1 MAEFDVFHEFG
12 KELEERIR
20 LQTFPLAVKML
31 EKESDIPEKA
41 QRPMRDFGYR
51 LSSCQGFAISRRE
64 GTAVVTMF
72 EDMWCPEA
80 VVGFGLAEAPQYFFD
95 GYHRFP
101 QSVESLEAGSVWARE
116 FPKLKVGQYVGVVS
130 APLTMTPFEP
140 DVVVMYCDSAQLSM
154 LLLAA
159 ANKEG
164 LELTCTVSAKGACVY
179 SVVSPIQNR
188 SSQVTLPCAGNRRFA
203 GAQHD
208 EIIFSVPVEKIE
220 ELIASLRYLDE
231 YAYRL
236 PLRCIMQP
244 EAELPENYVVMG
256 KMMGMHWMKGNE
268 LAKYR

>member
-101 QSVESLEAGSVWARE
+101 QSVESLEAGR
-116 FPKLKVGQYVGVVS
+116 
-130 APLTMTPFEP
+130 T
-140 DVVVMYCDSAQLSM
+140 

-159 ANKEG
+159 ASKEG
-164 LELTCTVSAKGACVY
+164 RELTCTVGSKGACVY
-179 SVVSPIQNR
+179 AVVVPMQTGKYQVTVPCPGDRRRAACQPDEMIFSAPIQ
-188 SSQVTLPCAGNRRFA
+188 
-203 GAQHD
+203 
-208 EIIFSVPVEKIE
+208 KIE
-220 ELIASLRYLDE
+220 ELLTSLRYLEE
-231 YAYRL
+231 YRYQL
-236 PLRCIMQP
+236 PFRYLMQP
-244 EAELPENYVVMG
+244 EGALWENYATMG
-256 KMMGMHWMKGNE
+256 RMMGMEWMK
-268 LAKYR
+268 